1 VFSWPLEVQLL
12 GGLAFLVGLAV
23 WVCLQE
29 LLQVN
34 QDILKETREQVG
46 WLQRIADR
54 CDKTSNKAAML
65 ERRFEALVSS
75 EEDTIRHVHQ
85 VVEGYKVS
93 VGGVAQLKE
102 WILAEKATWFQARR
116 RWKEDATE
124 AAWNRVMAGARA
136 SLQDEIEC
144 EMMEDRHTGGQN
156 KDFLEEKFE
165 AIRLFKEMW
174 LKGMFADEGA

>member
-1 VFSWPLEVQLL
+1 VFSLPLEVQLL
-12 GGLAFLVGLAV
+12 GGLFLLVGLAL
-23 WVCLQE
+23 WVGLQE
-29 LLQVN
+29 LLQVT
-34 QDILKETREQVG
+34 QAILKETKEQVG

-65 ERRFEALVSS
+65 ERRFEALVGS

-85 VVEGYKVS
+85 VVEAYKVS
-93 VGGVAQLKE
+93 VGGVQQLKE
-102 WILAEKATWFQARR
+102 WILAEKATWFAARR
-116 RWKEDATE
+116 RWKEDASE
-124 AAWNRVMAGARA
+124 ASWNKVMAGARA
-136 SLQDEIEC
+136 TLQDEIEV
-144 EMMEDRHTGGQN
+144 EMMEDRHTGGKN